1 MKIPGK
7 LVTVNQ
13 HQMHVYYQEA
23 NTDQPTIVL
32 LAGSGTACPTYD
44 FKPLLQLLEGHYS
57 FAVVE
62 RPGYGWSEITDQ
74 PRDIDT
80 MLEETREALKQAG
93 VSGPFIPTAHSM
105 SGLESI
111 YWGQKYPQEVAAI
124 IGLDMAVP
132 AAYDEVTLPKA
143 FALIV
148 GMVHLLKR
156 PIANAMVKKHP
167 AVKQGLLTKEEHTSM
182 KQITAQQLLS
192 QNIVDETKFVYANAK
207 KVEAESCQQVPVLCI
222 LAKDKGVLK
231 KTPSWG
237 KVHREYFAANQQTE
251 FLELDCGHYVHCEEP
266 EKVALAIREFLK

>member
-1 MKIPGK
+1 MKTPGK

-23 NTDQPTIVL
+23 NTDRPTIVL

-44 FKPLLQLLEGHYS
+44 FKPLWRLLEGHYS

-74 PRDIDT
+74 PRDVDM

-93 VSGPFIPTAHSM
+93 ISGPFIPTAHSM
-105 SGLESI
+105 SGLEAI
-111 YWGQKYPQEVAAI
+111 YWGQKYPQEIAAI

-132 AAYDEVTLPKA
+132 AAYEDVTLPKA

-148 GMVHLLKR
+148 GMAHLLKR
-156 PIANAMVKKHP
+156 PIANVRVRSHP
-167 AVKQGLLTKEEHTSM
+167 AIKQGLLTKEEVAAM
-182 KQITAQQLLS
+182 KQITAQQILS
-192 QNIVDETKFVYANAK
+192 QNIVDETKFVYKNAK
-207 KVEAESCQQVPVLCI
+207 KVAAGNCPQVPVLCI
-222 LAKDKGVLK
+222 LANDKGVLK
-231 KTPSWG
+231 NTPSWG
-237 KVHREYFAANQQTE
+237 KVHREYFAANRQTE

-266 EKVALAIREFLK
+266 EKVAQAMKEFIH